1 MSDTH
6 FNSDFDNTHNHA
18 NHHTDNHFGANTMPY
33 HDVLR
38 LQALKKS
45 YNIGQPNEIEVL
57 HGIDL
62 CINNH
67 DFAALIGP
75 SGSGK
80 STLLNILGLL
90 DQPTSGELYLLGNP
104 TSGMDDARRT
114 ALRGSS
120 IGFVFQFHHLIQA
133 FTALDNILMP
143 LMLTH
148 GRPNKYVIQKAHDLL
163 AAVGLEKFAHTKPNQ
178 LSGGQQ
184 QRVAIA
190 RALITDPALLLAD
203 EPTGNLDTVT
213 AAEVFELFRKVNRE
227 RDCAVLLVTHD
238 PRLSAACDRT
248 INLVDGC
255 IESDTLS
262 VL

>member
-1 MSDTH
+1 MSDQ
-6 FNSDFDNTHNHA
+6 SA
-18 NHHTDNHFGANTMPY
+18 E
-33 HDVLR
+33 VLR
-38 LQALKKS
+38 LEALRKS
-45 YNIGQPNEIEVL
+45 YNIAQPNEVEVL

-62 CINNH
+62 CIERH

-90 DQPTSGELYLLGNP
+90 DKPSSGELYLLGQA
-104 TSGMDDARRT
+104 TSSMDDAGRT
-114 ALRGSS
+114 ALRGNS

-143 LMLTH
+143 LMLTR
-148 GRPNKYVIQKAHDLL
+148 GKPDKFVIQQARELL
-163 AAVGLEKFAHTKPNQ
+163 AAVGLEKFANRKPNE

-190 RALITDPALLLAD
+190 RALITEPALLLAD
-203 EPTGNLDTVT
+203 EPTGNLDTQT
-213 AAEVFELFRKVNRE
+213 AAEVFELFHKVNRE

-238 PRLSAACDRT
+238 PRLSANCDRT
-248 INLVDGC
+248 INLVDGR
-255 IESDTLS
+255 IESDS
-262 VL
+262 QNN